1 MVRILPKRLLGG
13 GDDDD
18 PVEEVEDSLESVC
31 DLLRLLARF
40 LGLIP
45 NDVRSR
51 SNNPGWLQLNL
62 TLDLLHYNKESD
74 EKKKKKK
81 KKKKKN
87 DKKLDVK
94 KKSKKKESSSSES
107 SPEGKSGWFSKFR
120 LHLDVNFTVYLSCVF
135 VCCYMW

>member
-1 MVRILPKRLLGG
+1 MVRILPKRLLG
-13 GDDDD
+13 DDDD
-18 PVEEVEDSLESVC
+18 HPVEEVEDSLESVC

-45 NDVRSR
+45 NDDKSR

-81 KKKKKN
+81 KKKKN
-87 DKKLDVK
+87 DKKLDVN

-107 SPEGKSGWFSKFR
+107 SPEEKSAWFSKFR
-120 LHLDVNFTVYLSCVF
+120 LHLDVNFTVYLSCMF